1 MAEISCIGFTARMNK
16 SMHKYFGTVF
26 SNMVQTRIVYIVL
39 FSLGVNLVINGSV
52 EFSFGQP
59 SQSNSSSSGG
69 VDANL
74 RTNSLN
80 LSQPIYQAIN
90 ADFFASQNLSSKPFT
105 VTKESVFEQAVMRD
119 IGNVT
124 NNMTFV
130 NTYLPDKSIQAKG
143 NGTIETEDG
152 QTVDWISS
160 DMGIINSKGFTFQGI
175 VLFNT
180 TNSEKLSFLNNAI
193 GIYKE
198 TPEVKR
204 TIWLM
209 D

>member
-16 SMHKYFGTVF
+16 QMHKYFGTVF
-26 SNMVQTRIVYIVL
+26 SNMFQIRIVYIVL
-39 FSLGVNLVINGSV
+39 FALGINLVINGNV
-52 EFSFGQP
+52 EFSFGQA
-59 SQSNSSSSGG
+59 SQSNSRSEG
-69 VDANL
+69 VDTYL
-74 RTNSLN
+74 QTNSLN
-80 LSQPIYQAIN
+80 LSQPIYQATN

-105 VTKESVFEQAVMRD
+105 VTKESVLEQAIMGG

-143 NGTIETEDG
+143 NGTIETEDD

-160 DMGIINSKGFTFQGI
+160 DIGIINSKGFTFQGI

-209 D
+209 H

>member
-1 MAEISCIGFTARMNK
+1 MNK
-16 SMHKYFGTVF
+16 SMHKYLGTIFPNVI
-26 SNMVQTRIVYIVL
+26 QIKIVYIVL
-39 FSLGVNLVINGSV
+39 FALGINLAINGDV
-52 EFSFGQP
+52 GFSIGQA
-59 SQSNSSSSGG
+59 SQSNSSSGG
-69 VDANL
+69 IDTKL
-74 RTNSLN
+74 QTNSLN
-80 LSQPIYQAIN
+80 LSQPIYQATN

-105 VTKESVFEQAVMRD
+105 VTKESVFEQAFMRD

-160 DMGIINSKGFTFQGI
+160 DIGIINSKGFTFQGI
-175 VLFNT
+175 ILFST